1 MIKPPTLV
9 CAIGFASALAAV
21 GCGASS
27 TPSGSTSPTSSA
39 TSGTT
44 GSVESC
50 LVGSWTGT
58 GISGMKTQG
67 AVTYTF
73 SGGGGD
79 KVTIAADGTT
89 HVDSTSAQPQVGT
102 GSDGSVVKAQ
112 SGGRG
117 TGKITTSGNQ
127 LTFTIDA
134 ANAAT
139 LTLQLLD
146 ANGMPVGTPGPTA
159 GFTATYTCTQG
170 QSFSFTNSG
179 QTTSFSAG

>member
-1 MIKPPTLV
+1 MITTRTLICALGLATTLV
-9 CAIGFASALAAV
+9 AAACGSSSTSSGSPSPSASA
-21 GCGASS
+21 
-27 TPSGSTSPTSSA
+27 PSGA
-39 TSGTT
+39 T
-44 GSVESC
+44 GSVDSC
-50 LVGSWTGT
+50 LVGNWTST
-58 GISGMKTQG
+58 GLSGSRTQG

-73 SGGGGD
+73 SGGAGD
-79 KVTIAADGTT
+79 KVSIAADGTT
-89 HVDSTSAQPQVGT
+89 HVDSTNSQPQVGT

-112 SGGRG
+112 SGGQG

-139 LTLQLLD
+139 LTLQNLD

-170 QSFSFTNSG
+170 QSFSFTISG
-179 QTTSFSAG
+179 QATNFTAG